1 MWILSGLLFVCFM
14 APCFTEMRP
23 LDDYIKHYEKLS
35 YDTRSL
41 HNRHMRTKRSS
52 GTTPLELKFKAHNRD
67 FHLRLTPSTSLF
79 TKSFTSTHNNGTL
92 DPVDISFIYDGTVVG
107 EPGSHVHGAVILGI
121 FRGTVRIP
129 DDTVYHIEPAY
140 RFYGLKEAEKLPYH
154 SVIYRDEHVDIDPF
168 RHKREADFDAGR
180 CALDKYRD
188 WMVHQTEAEVNIR
201 NKRSYYSYKEAMQ
214 HNKYSAENNMF
225 ESRDKREV
233 GSCSMG
239 VKNTCILY
247 MRSDPTLF
255 NKFKA
260 DLNNEVAAR
269 DEILS
274 FFASHVSALNEI
286 YVRTKFQPL
295 RGTAPCFQG
304 IQFQIQRTTIMTDET
319 EKCSNE
325 LQRTA
330 FCQPNIDVS
339 NFLNLNSLTNHDAFC
354 LAYIFTY
361 RDFSHGTLGL
371 AWVGS
376 PTASA
381 GGICEKYKS
390 YTEGNQQIRKS
401 LNTGIVTIINYN
413 KRVAPRVSQ
422 LTFAHEVGHNFGS
435 PHDDGQQ
442 CAPYGTSDPQSS
454 GGNYIMFASATQ
466 GNLQNNDDFSPCSAD
481 NITHV
486 IDAVVKQRS
495 GKVNCFTDSGMA
507 FCGNGIVEEGEECD
521 CGYEEDCTDSCCNP
535 RRTGT
540 GDTSSSCTRRINPST
555 GSKYDCSPTQG
566 PCCTTGCSFVPSSNN
581 MICRTKTDCMKQ
593 QTCSGN
599 NASCPDSVKEP
610 DLKYCN
616 DYSQVCKQGFCTGSL
631 CLKVGTPEN
640 GTFPGVWEE
649 CFVTLPG
656 DLTVQQKEQL
666 CYLACKKN
674 DSDAVCYATNE
685 NLDSSNALY
694 ALLQDVNQRKQSS
707 GGIKLTAG
715 SPCNN
720 YQGYCDVFSRCRG
733 VDNEG
738 PLQRLKNLI
747 FNEKTLANIKN
758 WIIEYWWAV
767 LLMAIGLILFMG
779 LFIKFCAVHTPSS
792 NPNAKPALKLT
803 DTLRRRRRQPEQQ
816 YRAQGP
822 SGPPPPYSAHGG
834 PPQGHRK
841 GAGAKGG
848 RYNNLEMRKV

>member
-1 MWILSGLLFVCFM
+1 MWILAGLLFICFT
-14 APCFTEMRP
+14 APCLTEMRP
-23 LDDYIKHYEKLS
+23 LDDYIKHYEELS

-41 HNRHMRTKRSS
+41 HNRHLRTKRSS
-52 GTTPLELKFKAHNRD
+52 GSRPLELKFQAHNRD

-92 DPVDISFIYDGTVVG
+92 DPVDISFIYDGSVVG

-140 RFYGLKEAEKLPYH
+140 RFYGLKEAQKLPYH
-154 SVIYRDEHVDIDPF
+154 SVIYKEEHVDVDPF
-168 RHKREADFDAGR
+168 RHKREADLHAGR

-201 NKRSYYSYKEAMQ
+201 NKRSYYSYKETMQ
-214 HNKYSAENNMF
+214 HNKYSAESNRF

-233 GSCSMG
+233 GSCSMRI
-239 VKNTCILY
+239 KSTCILY

-286 YVRTKFQPL
+286 YGRTKFKPL
-295 RGTAPCFQG
+295 QRTTPCFQG

-442 CAPYGTSDPQSS
+442 CAPYGTSDPSSS

-466 GNLQNNDDFSPCSAD
+466 GNLPNNDDFSPCSSD
-481 NITHV
+481 NITGV
-486 IDAVVKQRS
+486 IDAVFNQRS
-495 GKVNCFTDSGMA
+495 GKVNCFTESGMA

-521 CGYEEDCTDSCCNP
+521 CGYEEDCTDKCCNP
-535 RRTGT
+535 RRTGAAANS
-540 GDTSSSCTRRINPST
+540 DSCTRKSVNSV
-555 GSKYDCSPTQG
+555 KYECSPTQG
-566 PCCTTGCSFVPSSNN
+566 PCCTTECSFISAADN
-581 MICRTKTDCMKQ
+581 MTCRTRTDCMKE

-599 NASCPDSVKEP
+599 SASCPESVKED

-616 DYSQVCKQGFCTGSL
+616 DYSQVCQQGFCTGSL
-631 CLKVGTPEN
+631 CLKVGTSSS
-640 GTFPGVWEE
+640 GTTPGDWEE
-649 CFVTLPG
+649 CFVTIPG

-666 CYLACKKN
+666 CYLACRKKN
-674 DSDAVCYATNE
+674 DTGSTCFATSQ
-685 NLDSSNALY
+685 NLESSNALY
-694 ALLQDVNQRKQSS
+694 TLLEDVNTRKGSS
-707 GGIKLTAG
+707 GGIKLPAG

-803 DTLRRRRRQPEQQ
+803 DTLRRRRRNPEQQ

-841 GAGAKGG
+841 GGAKGG